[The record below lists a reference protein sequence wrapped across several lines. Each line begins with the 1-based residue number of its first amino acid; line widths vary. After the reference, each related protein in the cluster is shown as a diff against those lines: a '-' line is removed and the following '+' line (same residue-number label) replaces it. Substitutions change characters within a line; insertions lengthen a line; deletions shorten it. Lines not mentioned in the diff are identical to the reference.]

1 MPNTLRL
8 HASDRLLYFAPHP
21 DDETLAGGGLIQ
33 KAAAMGVPL
42 CIVFLTNGD
51 RNPWPQRVME
61 RSIFLDAKARRG
73 WGVRRQGESRAALD
87 ILGAGGAAEVHF
99 IGWPDQGITKLL
111 MAADEL
117 ALTTIGNFI
126 EEWKPTQIFTPAA
139 EDTHPDHSAF
149 FVMLQLALDRLHAR
163 GFETRPTLSYMVH
176 VPKAQLHCD
185 LRSLKLS
192 PAEKALKAEAIQ
204 AHETQTLLSRKRFLA
219 YARDTEEFH
228 FAFSPEAKHSHH
240 PVVAGDI
247 ARGALQLRLKL
258 LKPALSF
265 RDAKLHV
272 VLETLLEGSLRWTL
286 KMPSKSAKARICDAI
301 TGKPVRWASVR
312 ISGRNATI
320 SLPATSVVPLT
331 RIFVKLEKRPLFF
344 DIAGWREIAVDEARR
359 PKLHFHRHTSAQPR
373 TAGEG

>member
-33 KAAAMGVPL
+33 KAAALGARV

-61 RSIFLDAKARRG
+61 RKVFLDAKARRQ

-87 ILGAGGAAEVHF
+87 ILGAGGSAEMHF
-99 IGWPDQGITKLL
+99 LGWADQGITKLL
-111 MAADEL
+111 MAADEG
-117 ALTTIGNFI
+117 ALGSIVDFI
-126 EEWKPTQIFTPAA
+126 REWKPTQIFTPAA

-149 FVMLQLALDRLHAR
+149 FVMLQLALDQLHAR
-163 GFETRPTLSYMVH
+163 GYDVRPTLSYLVH
-176 VPKAQLHCD
+176 YPAAPVHRD
-185 LRSLKLS
+185 LRVLRLT

-204 AHETQTLLSRKRFLA
+204 AHETQMLSRKRFLA
-219 YARDTEEFH
+219 HARDTEDFH
-228 FAFSPEAKHSHH
+228 LAFAPEAKHSHH

-247 ARGALQLRLKL
+247 TRGALQLRLKL

-265 RDAKLHV
+265 KDAKLHV
-272 VLETLLEGSLRWTL
+272 VLETLLEGSLRWTVTL
-286 KMPSKSAKARICDAI
+286 PGKSAKARIRNAV
-301 TGKPVRWASVR
+301 TGRPVRWATVR
-312 ISGRNATI
+312 ITGRNATV
-320 SLPATSVVPLT
+320 SLPATNAIPLT

-359 PKLHFHRHTSAQPR
+359 PKLHFHRQTSAHPR
-373 TAGEG
+373 TAGEA

>member
-1 MPNTLRL
+1 MPNSLRL

-33 KAAAMGVPL
+33 KAAALGAQICV
-42 CIVFLTNGD
+42 VFLTNGD

-61 RSIFLDAKARRG
+61 RTLFLDSKARRR
-73 WGVRRQGESRAALD
+73 WGMRRQGEARSALD
-87 ILGAGGAAEVHF
+87 MLGAGGSAEVHF
-99 IGWPDQGITKLL
+99 IGWPDQGVTNLL
-111 MAADEL
+111 MTADEV
-117 ALTTIGNFI
+117 ALDSIVNFI
-126 EEWKPTQIFTPAA
+126 RDWKPTQIFTPAA

-163 GFETRPTLSYMVH
+163 GLDTKPTLSYLVH
-176 VPKAQLHCD
+176 YPKARLNRT
-185 LRSLKLS
+185 LRTLKLT
-192 PAEKALKAEAIQ
+192 PKEKALKAEAIQ
-204 AHETQTLLSRKRFLA
+204 QHETQMLSRRRFLA
-219 YARDTEEFH
+219 HARDTEDFH
-228 FAFSPEAKHSHH
+228 LAMAPEAKHPHH
-240 PVVAGDI
+240 PVAAGDI

-286 KMPSKSAKARICDAI
+286 KMPSKSAKARIHCAV

-312 ISGRNATI
+312 ITGRHATI
-320 SLPATSVVPLT
+320 SLPAMNAVPLT

-359 PKLHFHRHTSAQPR
+359 PKLHFHRHTSAHPH
-373 TAGEG
+373 AAE

>member
-1 MPNTLRL
+1 MPNSLRL

-33 KAAAMGVPL
+33 KAAAIGAQL
-42 CIVFLTNGD
+42 CVVFLTNGD

-61 RSIFLDAKARRG
+61 KKIFLDAKARRR
-73 WGVRRQGESRAALD
+73 WGLRRQDESRAAMD
-87 ILGAGGAAEVHF
+87 MLGAGGSAELHF
-99 IGWPDQGITKLL
+99 IGWPDQGVTPLL
-111 MAADEL
+111 MSADEV
-117 ALTTIGNFI
+117 ALNTIIDFI
-126 EEWKPTQIFTPAA
+126 REWNPTQIFTPAA

-149 FVMLQLALDRLHAR
+149 FVMLQLALDRLHLR
-163 GFETRPTLSYMVH
+163 GFETKPTLSYLVH
-176 VPKAQLHCD
+176 YPKAHLNRS

-192 PAEKALKAEAIQ
+192 PKEKALKAEAIQ
-204 AHETQTLLSRKRFLA
+204 QHETQMLSRRRFLA
-219 YARDTEEFH
+219 HARDTEDFH
-228 FAFSPEAKHSHH
+228 LAMVPESKHPHH
-240 PVVAGDI
+240 PVTAGDI

-286 KMPSKSAKARICDAI
+286 KMPSKSAKARIHCAI
-301 TGKPVRWASVR
+301 TGKAVRWASVR
-312 ISGRNATI
+312 ITGRNATI
-320 SLPATSVVPLT
+320 SLPAMNAVPLT

-359 PKLHFHRHTSAQPR
+359 PKLHFHRHTSARPH
-373 TAGEG
+373 AAE